1 MLSLLVTET
10 NQGEAVPQELLPEGL
25 EGTITLDETC
35 RILNCTP
42 STLHRWEADGTV
54 KLRKTGLIN
63 KRVRYYRDEV
73 EALAEDTTVEDAID
87 TQYAAQILG
96 VSTQQ
101 VRRIE
106 ARGDLVSKRTPGN
119 HRRYSLA
126 AVQALREMLDV
137 IEESEEQ
144 TPVPTFDD
152 MEANSKDGLIASGE
166 AEQLLGLTRNTLRQ
180 WEREGKLVAIRGR
193 RDRRVYYDRETIE
206 AIANR

>member
-1 MLSLLVTET
+1 MLSLVVTET

-73 EALAEDTTVEDAID
+73 EALAEDTTVEDGID
-87 TQYAAQILG
+87 TQYAAQLLG

-106 ARGDLVSKRTPGN
+106 KRGLLTSKRTPGN
-119 HRRYSLA
+119 HRRYSLT
-126 AVQALREMLDV
+126 AVQALAIQMAEDAKKAPEQPKLTDL
-137 IEESEEQ
+137 ESQ
-144 TPVPTFDD
+144 
-152 MEANSKDGLIASGE
+152 SKDGLIASTD
-166 AEQLLGLTRNTLRQ
+166 AEQLLGVTRNTLRK
-180 WEREGKLVAIRGR
+180 WEREGKLVAQPGR
-193 RDRRVYYDRETIE
+193 HDHKVYYDRETIE
-206 AIANR
+206 ALAYR